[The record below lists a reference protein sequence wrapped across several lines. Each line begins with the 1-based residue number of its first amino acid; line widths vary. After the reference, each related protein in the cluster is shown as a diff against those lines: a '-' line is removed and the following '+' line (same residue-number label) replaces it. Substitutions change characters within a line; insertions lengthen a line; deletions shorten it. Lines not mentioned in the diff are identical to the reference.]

1 MQNIA
6 MLSLIASG
14 ASADVIRIGSG
25 LVLKLFHRDVEPGIV
40 RRELDSAR
48 HAREEGVLVPRPIGC
63 QTVEER
69 SGIVFE
75 ELDGKPLLEAM
86 PGIHIFHARHAL
98 HKLALAHR
106 RIHRCSGVGL
116 EHEQHDI
123 LHVRILAA
131 DIDDEVKQEALAQL
145 YRLPRGQSL
154 CHGDFHPGNAM
165 ETSAGV
171 AAVDWSSGCVG
182 EPAADV
188 LRTQFLLRYG
198 MYGDQP
204 PRSRIARWL
213 RGLAA
218 DFYLREYLRI
228 SGSSPERYRAWR
240 LPVLVSCL
248 GKASRMYRPAL
259 IAALD
264 RYRQQSRIRVVGA
277 AGIEPATP
285 PV

>member
-14 ASADVIRIGSG
+14 ASADVIRLGSG
-25 LVLKLFHRDVEPGIV
+25 LVLKLFHRGVEPGII
-40 RRELDSAR
+40 RRELESAR
-48 HAREEGVLVPRPIGC
+48 HARSEGVLVPRPIGC
-63 QTVEER
+63 RTVEER
-69 SGIVFE
+69 PGIVFE
-75 ELDGKPLLEAM
+75 ELDGKPLIEPRSGLRL
-86 PGIHIFHARHAL
+86 FHARHAL

-106 RIHRCSGVGL
+106 RIHQCNGDGL
-116 EHEQHDI
+116 SHSQHDI
-123 LHVRILAA
+123 LHVRIAAA
-131 DIDDEVKQEALAQL
+131 DIDDETKEEALVQL
-145 YRLPRGQSL
+145 HSLPRGERL

-198 MYGDQP
+198 TYGDQAP
-204 PRSRIARWL
+204 HSRITRWL

-218 DFYLREYLRI
+218 DFYFREYLRI
-228 SGSSPERYRAWR
+228 SGSSPERFRAWR

-248 GKASRMYRPAL
+248 GKASMMYRPAVM
-259 IAALD
+259 AALD
-264 RYRQQSRIRVVGA
+264 RYRR
-277 AGIEPATP
+277 
-285 PV
+285 